1 MNLREK
7 FEYNNGDLIW
17 KRKNETSRFDVSWNA
32 RHSGNVA
39 GTPSTNGYV
48 KINVSGKIL
57 YAHRLVWEYHYGE
70 IPKGMFIDHINRN
83 KSDNRIE
90 NLRLVTPQ
98 DNSRNMG
105 KNKRNS
111 SGFNGVCFDSKLCKY
126 RAYIGVD
133 DKMVSIG
140 NYDTIEEA
148 VLARI
153 EKNKELGFFNDHGVG
168 ISK

>member
-1 MNLREK
+1 MNWHDI
-7 FEYNNGDLIW
+7 FEYRDGLLI
-17 KRKNETSRFDVSWNA
+17 RKVKVANVSKV
-32 RHSGNVA
+32 GEVA
-39 GTPSTNGYV
+39 GRVDKFGYV
-48 KINVSGKIL
+48 IL
-57 YAHRLVWEYHYGE
+57 KYRQKAYRCHRVVWEMHNRA

-140 NYDTIEEA
+140 NYDTIEKA